1 MRLTA
6 KLAYSQL
13 KINRGRTIWTLMGI
27 ILSVA
32 MLTAV
37 YGFALGGRD
46 LLTSLTVGTF
56 EAVGEVVMD
65 EYGMQ
70 GEAEFIERSIASSAR
85 FTRIF
90 VTIASVLSVVI
101 ISISVVVI
109 SNSFRVSA
117 AERLRQF
124 GILKSVGATK
134 AQIRQTVLYESVFL
148 AMLGIPL
155 GVILGLFVQF
165 AGAQIANHF
174 LYTIIRGTT
183 EYLRFAVS
191 FQILL
196 AAVFVSF
203 LTVLLSAWLPA
214 QKAARV
220 PAIDAVRGAGEVKVN
235 AKKIRTR
242 RIIAAIFGF
251 SGVLAHKTYKRNSR
265 NIRAT
270 VISLTVGI
278 ILFIGVAS
286 FSATANRTANI
297 VFRNYTEASV
307 AAEIRNP
314 GRHDRADY
322 FLLESETANEI
333 TERLRRFEDTTVMGV
348 GQKRWYYQTDVPVSM
363 MSQALIDHADGWM
376 ISTEDDSEYQTL
388 HISLL
393 TTDPETHAELARR
406 AGVPESSNILVNHF
420 TAQFQMIQGDG
431 TLGPLQFVD
440 FVPYEFSPVTLTLT
454 TRDDDEVAMVLPLHG
469 QLGRDDL
476 PSEVWGDAAS
486 DMLVVIVPELDSSG
500 YIWYAHPDDAWA
512 FSDYLETVLYEYFP
526 LSVRHS
532 LDENPTGIFVQH
544 VNLVEEDQIMT
555 NTATVI
561 MIFIYGFV
569 ALLLLIGLT
578 NIISTISTNIHARSR
593 EFAMLKSVG
602 MDDRALHRMLG
613 FESFFCSAKA
623 LIFGI
628 PLGILVSFVIHHSVT
643 DVVAFAYEPPVLA
656 IVQSMI
662 GVFVITWM
670 VTRHSAMRL
679 KKRNVIETIRSE
691 SGI

>member
-1 MRLTA
+1 MKLTA

-13 KINRGRTIWTLMGI
+13 KINRGRTIWTLIGI

-56 EAVGEVVMD
+56 EAVGEVVID
-65 EYGMQ
+65 DYGMR
-70 GEAEFIERSIASSAR
+70 GEADFIERSIASSAR

-90 VTIASVLSVVI
+90 VTIASVLSAVI

-134 AQIRQTVLYESVFL
+134 KQIRQTVLYESVFL
-148 AMLGIPL
+148 AMLGIPI
-155 GVILGLFVQF
+155 GVVLGLCVQF

-191 FQILL
+191 WQILL
-196 AAVFVSF
+196 AAVLVSF
-203 LTVLLSAWLPA
+203 FTVLLSAWLPA
-214 QKAARV
+214 QKAAKV

-242 RIIAAIFGF
+242 RMVTAIFGF

-286 FSATANRTANI
+286 FGATAHRTANV
-297 VFRNYTEASV
+297 VFRNYTNASV
-307 AAEIRNP
+307 AAEFRNP
-314 GRHDRADY
+314 GRRNLADY
-322 FLLESETANEI
+322 VFVDNQTANEI
-333 TERLRRFEDTTVMGV
+333 TARLRNFDDTHVMGV
-348 GQKRWYYQTDVPVSM
+348 GQRRWYYKADVPVSM
-363 MSQALIDHADGWM
+363 MSQALINHADGWFFL
-376 ISTEDDSEYQTL
+376 IEDNNEYQTL
-388 HISLL
+388 NISLL
-393 TTDPETHAELARR
+393 TTDPDTHAELARR
-406 AGVPESSNILVNHF
+406 AGVPIGSNILINHF
-420 TAQFQMIQGDG
+420 THQFQMIQEDG

-440 FVPYEFSPVTLTLT
+440 FVPYIFSPVTLTLT
-454 TRDDDEVAMVLPLHG
+454 TRGDEEVAMMLPLHG
-469 QLGRDDL
+469 QLGRDEL
-476 PSEVWGDAAS
+476 PSEVWGDAIGE
-486 DMLVVIVPELDSSG
+486 MLVVIVPELDASV
-500 YIWYAHPDDAWA
+500 YVWYAHPDDAWA

-526 LSVRHS
+526 LAVRHS
-532 LDENPTGIFVQH
+532 RDDNPTGLFVYH
-544 VNLVEEDQIMT
+544 VNLIEEDWIMT
-555 NTATVI
+555 NTVTMI

-569 ALLLLIGLT
+569 ALLILIGLT
-578 NIISTISTNIHARSR
+578 NIVSTISTNIKARSR
-593 EFAMLKSVG
+593 EFAVLKSVG
-602 MDDRALHRMLG
+602 MDEKGLYSMLS
-613 FESFFCSAKA
+613 FESIFCSAKA
-623 LIFGI
+623 LILGVPFGVLI
-628 PLGILVSFVIHHSVT
+628 SYLIHNSIT
-643 DVVAFAYEPPVLA
+643 DVVAFAYEPPFRAVL
-656 IVQSMI
+656 QSVI
-662 GVFVITWM
+662 GVFIITWG
-670 VTRHSAMRL
+670 VTRFSARKL
-679 KKRNVIETIRSE
+679 RRENIVEKIRAD
-691 SGI
+691 SGM